1 MTEETPTPD
10 AETAGASRDPA
21 ARIQA
26 LSADLRAAEAVITE
40 LKGRD
45 LAGTVT
51 TLEAAAAE
59 HATASEAWEAER
71 SSWEAE
77 RGAWG
82 SERALL
88 SAGVTSAEGQAV
100 ARALYHLQPEADRG
114 TLGDWLS
121 TAGTAPP
128 PALAPYLRTAAAPA
142 APAAAPVNG
151 SAVAVAAA
159 APLPGTPTEPKA
171 TPTQAQVNQL
181 TSRMLLARGPARDS
195 LRAQL
200 AKLTSRG

>member
-142 APAAAPVNG
+142 APAAAPV
-151 SAVAVAAA
+151 
-159 APLPGTPTEPKA
+159 PGTPTEPKA